1 MKLSLPSDP
10 RTLYR
15 DISYAAIEVT
25 DLRPNAATQDG
36 SSPAHALIEVR
47 VAQVNQLFN
56 TIDPSPFYER
66 DLDPAAEEFIEEWAK
81 EVPRSSPLALLVHV
95 DGLSPEAHDG
105 TLLRRAVQQFFGR
118 KAHLTRRRLRE
129 LLRRGRVSLVIAL
142 VFLSALGALANALS
156 GTIHGAIGGILREG
170 LLIGGWVA
178 MWRPLE
184 IFLYD
189 WWPIRAQARLFD
201 RLADM
206 PVTIQHTHSER

>member
-1 MKLSLPSDP
+1 MNTGK
-10 RTLYR
+10 T
-15 DISYAAIEVT
+15 
-25 DLRPNAATQDG
+25 
-36 SSPAHALIEVR
+36 SPAHELIEVR
-47 VAQVNQLFN
+47 VGQISQLFN

-95 DGLSPEAHDG
+95 DGLSLDAHDG
-105 TLLRRAVQQFFGR
+105 ALLRRAVKQFFAR
-118 KAHLTRRRLRE
+118 KAHHTRRRLRE
-129 LLRRGRVSLVIAL
+129 LFRRGRVSLLIAL
-142 VFLSALGALANALS
+142 AFLSALGAIANALA
-156 GTIHGAIGGILREG
+156 GVVQGAIGGILREG

-206 PVTIQHTHSER
+206 AITIQPTRSKR